1 MFGGIAAL
9 DAERFVFAGLE
20 GTVTTFHADGE
31 GVSGHFALPPMGPR
45 LARFTACAA
54 AGGDPWVADAR
65 NSCIRRFR
73 ADGLPLA
80 RAGARRNPGM
90 RVHDDGGVLEEPYAL
105 LERRGSLFVACGESD
120 LLHGVQKFDARGR
133 YETSFPC
140 GGRSK
145 TPWRQPRGIAAIGGA
160 LWIAEAGSGL
170 LRVHAMDGRHQ
181 ADLELPQGFG
191 RPLRLAD
198 DGYGGVLLV
207 LAGEPDAP
215 AVVRLDGEGEV
226 VSPAVLQGSAAGEA
240 SSAFDLAVLPDGRF
254 LVADLP
260 SGVPEEARI
269 QLFSADAR
277 LLRVLVE
284 DAGDL
289 RAQVEAHGARLMA
302 GGGSAFEQA
311 RALHQFVAGGE
322 PERARALYLEAI
334 REEPRHLMAWV
345 GLGALLRE
353 RLADPEAAE
362 RAFRSAIE
370 AGGSE
375 GDLLALVAECRR
387 DLGDL
392 DGAIAILKDAVDRPG
407 GPELHHERVE
417 ELADWFLERAGEAPE
432 GEE

>member
-1 MFGGIAAL
+1 MFGGLAAL
-9 DAERFVFAGLE
+9 DAERFVLAGLE
-20 GTVTTFHADGE
+20 GTVTTFHAGGE
-31 GVSGHFALPPMGPR
+31 GVSGHFVLPPMGPR

-54 AGGDPWVADAR
+54 AGGGLFVADAR

-80 RAGARRNPGM
+80 RIGARRNAGM
-90 RVHDDGGVLEEPYAL
+90 TVHDEGGVLEEPYAL
-105 LERRGSLFVACGESD
+105 LERRGALFVACGGSD
-120 LLHGVQKFDARGR
+120 LVHGVQRFDARGR
-133 YETSFPC
+133 YEASFPC
-140 GGRSK
+140 GGGREA
-145 TPWRQPRGIAAIGGA
+145 PWRQPRGIAAIGGA

-181 ADLELPQGFG
+181 ADLELPEGFG
-191 RPLRLAD
+191 FPLRLAD

-226 VSPAVLQGSAAGEA
+226 IAPALLQGSAAGEA

-254 LVADLP
+254 LLADLP
-260 SGVPEEARI
+260 SGAPEEARI

-284 DAGDL
+284 DAGDF
-289 RAQVEAHGARLMA
+289 RAQVEAHGARLVA

-322 PERARALYLEAI
+322 PERARALYLQAV

-345 GLGALLRE
+345 GLGTLLRE
-353 RLADPEAAE
+353 TLGDPEAAE

-370 AGGSE
+370 AGGAE
-375 GDLLALVAECRR
+375 GDLLARVAACRR
-387 DLGDL
+387 DRGDL
-392 DGAIAILKDAVDRPG
+392 DGAITILKDAVDRPDG
-407 GPELHHERVE
+407 LELYHERVE
-417 ELADWFLERAGEAPE
+417 ELADWFLERAGEAPG
-432 GEE
+432 GED